1 MTIVGIIPNPASGKD
16 IRRLVAHA
24 LVVGN
29 REKTSIV
36 RRMLIGL
43 EASGIEDIRIM
54 PDTFGIGRQAVHDL
68 KRHHPQIADKVSLLD
83 MEITGSAFDT
93 TRAAHLLR
101 EAGAACVITLGGDG
115 TARLVAKGCGPV
127 PILPVS
133 TGTNNVLPQ
142 FIEGTIAGL
151 AAGLF
156 AQHAKSGEEGMCYRR
171 KRLDILVNGK
181 VVDMALVDV
190 AAVSGQFIGSRAVWD
205 AGTLRQVAVTQAS
218 PVSIGLSAIVGLI
231 QPISVYEEFGV
242 ITTIQPGGLGWK
254 VLAPVGPGIL
264 TKIPVADLKTL
275 SPGFAHPITAERPI
289 VLALDGER
297 EITLQPG
304 DEAAVLLRL
313 DGPWIVQVEHVLERA
328 SQKRW
333 LIT

>member
-24 LVVGN
+24 VVVGN

-36 RRMLIGL
+36 RRMLVGL
-43 EASGIEDIRIM
+43 DAAGIQDIRIM

-83 MEITGSAFDT
+83 METTDSAFDT
-93 TRAAHLLR
+93 TRAAKILSD
-101 EAGAACVITLGGDG
+101 AGAACIITMGGDG
-115 TARLVAKGCGPV
+115 TARMVAKGCGTV

-156 AQHAKSGEEGMCYRR
+156 ARHAKSGEEGMCYRR

-218 PVSIGLSAIVGLI
+218 PVSIGLSSIVGLI

-242 ITTIQPGGLGWK
+242 ITTIQPGGLGWE
-254 VLAPVGPGIL
+254 VIAPLGPGIL
-264 TKIPVADLKTL
+264 ARVPIADLETL
-275 SPGFAHPITAERPI
+275 APDIPHPLVSERPLI
-289 VLALDGER
+289 LAIDGER
-297 EITLQPG
+297 ELTLQPG

-313 DGPWIVQVEHVLERA
+313 DGPWIVQVERVMERA

-333 LIT
+333 LIN